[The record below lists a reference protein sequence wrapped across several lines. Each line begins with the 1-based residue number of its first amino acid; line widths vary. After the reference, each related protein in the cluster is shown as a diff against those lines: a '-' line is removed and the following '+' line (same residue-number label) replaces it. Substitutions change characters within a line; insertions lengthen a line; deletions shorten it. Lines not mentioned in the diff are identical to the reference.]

1 MKLTFKKGKQ
11 DKIHISIDSE
21 YALTVDE
28 TYFAALGFYQ
38 GQEIDDEQYEALR
51 EKVSVRRAY
60 NYAVSLLSRRDHS
73 ESELLFKLKQ
83 KGYENGSFEAI
94 EKLKSQGYVDDLR
107 FAHSF
112 TKELIRLKGYAKGR
126 IKQELYRKGIN
137 NEIIS
142 QVLDETEFP
151 EDKLTEIIERKY
163 KRYLNDEKG
172 VKKTVNAL
180 LRMGYSYSEI
190 RSALKE
196 IQDTEEFFSY

>member
-83 KGYENGSFEAI
+83 KGYENGSLVKLCAN
-94 EKLKSQGYVDDLR
+94 LKSSTY
-107 FAHSF
+107 
-112 TKELIRLKGYAKGR
+112 
-126 IKQELYRKGIN
+126 
-137 NEIIS
+137 
-142 QVLDETEFP
+142 P
-151 EDKLTEIIERKY
+151 
-163 KRYLNDEKG
+163 
-172 VKKTVNAL
+172 
-180 LRMGYSYSEI
+180 
-190 RSALKE
+190 
-196 IQDTEEFFSY
+196 